1 MKKPLSQ
8 PTSQFLESW
17 WVELS
22 TQSPRCDYYF
32 GPFASHGEAVRA
44 QPGYVEDL
52 EQEGSEVLTLS
63 VLCRRPPEVLT
74 VEYPAVAWSKAYT
87 V

>member
-1 MKKPLSQ
+1 MKNPLSQ
-8 PTSQFLESW
+8 LTSLFREPW

-44 QPGYVEDL
+44 QAGYVEDL
-52 EQEGSEVLTLS
+52 EQEGSEVLGLF
-63 VLCRRPPEVLT
+63 VMCRRPPEELT
-74 VEYPAVAWSKAYT
+74 VEYPEVAWSEACA
-87 V
+87 